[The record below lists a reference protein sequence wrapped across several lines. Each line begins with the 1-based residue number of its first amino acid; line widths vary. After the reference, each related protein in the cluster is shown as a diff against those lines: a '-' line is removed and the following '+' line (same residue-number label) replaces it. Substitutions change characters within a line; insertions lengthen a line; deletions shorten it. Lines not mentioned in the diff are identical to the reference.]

1 MSEAS
6 TPILPMDLALAAESM
21 APGMASR
28 KLIGMLATSRP
39 ETSSRS
45 RGPAPHLRPEIFR
58 AVI

>member
-39 ETSSRS
+39 ETSSANADRKS
-45 RGPAPHLRPEIFR
+45 
-58 AVI
+58 VV